1 MAEKLIRVAAQRE
14 IISTEKLLI
23 PDEYYTF
30 SKNFPFELTDDQE
43 TAIND
48 IISDLETGKLMDRLI
63 CGDVGFGKTEVALR
77 ASFIVANAGYQVAL
91 VAPTTILVK
100 QHFKSF
106 FDRFKKSSL
115 SIASLSRMTSLKDR
129 KKIKDDLKSGNI
141 NVVIGT
147 HALLS
152 NDIDFNNLGLLIVD
166 EEQHFGVGQ
175 KEKIKELQ
183 GNIHVLTLTATPIP
197 RTLQLSLSGL
207 KELSLIT
214 TPPINRLSVRT
225 FVLEWDNVVLIDA
238 LLREKNRGG
247 QTFVVCPR
255 VRDIDD
261 LYQKINRMVPNL
273 VISVAHGQMK
283 IDELDKSIN
292 SFSEGKSDILIS
304 TNIIESGIDIPNAN
318 TMIIHK
324 SDLFGLSQLYQLRG
338 RVGRGKHRAY
348 SYFTIEPGKILL
360 NKSQQRLDV
369 IKTLDN
375 LGAGFSLASYDMDI
389 RGSGNLLGDEQSG
402 QIKEVG
408 VELYQDMLKEAVSS
422 YKDSSKKIE
431 EVWSPSISLGLSI
444 LIPED
449 YVFDLPTRM
458 SLYRKAG
465 ELSSPEDINT
475 FTEELFDRFGPPPEE
490 VNNLLMTLMIKNK
503 CLYNKI
509 NIIDAG
515 PKGVLLGFK
524 NNFFNNADKLLG
536 WVTKKSGQVKIR
548 PDQKL
553 FLQKTLNTREEKFNA
568 VLSLIEELQLLNN

>member
-1 MAEKLIRVAAQRE
+1 
-14 IISTEKLLI
+14 
-23 PDEYYTF
+23 
-30 SKNFPFELTDDQE
+30 
-43 TAIND
+43 
-48 IISDLETGKLMDRLI
+48 
-63 CGDVGFGKTEVALR
+63 
-77 ASFIVANAGYQVAL
+77 VAL

-324 SDLFGLSQLYQLRG
+324 SDMFGLSQLYQLRG

>member
-48 IISDLETGKLMDRLI
+48 IIADLETGKLMDRLI

-324 SDLFGLSQLYQLRG
+324 SDMFGLSQLYQLRG

-490 VNNLLMTLMIKNK
+490 VNNLLITLMIKNK